1 MPMTA
6 AGDSASRDKLEKAD
20 LSMTPAEMDWSMHH
34 RDLLPGLRIEPGPVQ
49 ARRSSPHPAGTLT
62 SVGGFLGMKK
72 ILSHEFAAFA
82 QPGALIAVLL
92 VLLMMSAGDA
102 AMAIAA
108 RGWPF

>member
-1 MPMTA
+1 
-6 AGDSASRDKLEKAD
+6 
-20 LSMTPAEMDWSMHH
+20 
-34 RDLLPGLRIEPGPVQ
+34 
-49 ARRSSPHPAGTLT
+49 
-62 SVGGFLGMKK
+62 MKK

-92 VLLMMSAGDA
+92 VLLVMSAGDA

>member
-1 MPMTA
+1 
-6 AGDSASRDKLEKAD
+6 
-20 LSMTPAEMDWSMHH
+20 
-34 RDLLPGLRIEPGPVQ
+34 
-49 ARRSSPHPAGTLT
+49 
-62 SVGGFLGMKK
+62 MKK

-92 VLLMMSAGDA
+92 VLLMMSACDA